1 MAENPLTKLPLAGQ
15 LGVSAVIAAL
25 LCGGFYYFWYS
36 DALET
41 QKKQEAKLAELQKQ
55 IRALEATAN
64 KLPEF
69 QREVQALE
77 ARLETLKRILP
88 PEKEMPDLM
97 RRVQYLAAQSSLQ
110 IRKFNP
116 AAPAQKEF
124 YQEVPVNLDLE
135 GTYHNLGAFLD
146 RVSRMSRLVNVGN
159 VKIKAQTKP
168 TINNT
173 IAASAVATTYVYQD
187 DPARGRDPEGQAADA
202 WSERDEGARHEA
214 RCSPSHSPSLLAG
227 PALAPGAGRGHP
239 ATRPPRPLPGAA
251 DAARPPLDVE
261 LETGGYSYNSQ
272 GRRDPFVSLQRPVA
286 ADRGP
291 KTRKP
296 GMEGFLIQEIALK
309 GIVKTK
315 GGGIG
320 EASRSGFIAMFLG
333 ADGKSYFVTT
343 GQRLYDGVITAVD
356 ATSVTFR
363 QEVTDPLSPVK
374 TREVR
379 KSLYASEEAR
389 Q

>member
-1 MAENPLTKLPLAGQ
+1 MAENPLTKLPLAAQ

-36 DALET
+36 AALET

-116 AAPAQKEF
+116 AAPVQKDF
-124 YQEVPVNLDLE
+124 FQEVPVNLDLE

-159 VKIKAQTKP
+159 VKVKAQSKP

-173 IAASAVATTYVYQD
+173 VAASAVATTYVYQD
-187 DPARGRDPEGQAADA
+187 APSPAQTQKGKRPT
-202 WSERDEGARHEA
+202 
-214 RCSPSHSPSLLAG
+214 
-227 PALAPGAGRGHP
+227 PGAKR
-239 ATRPPRPLPGAA
+239 
-251 DAARPPLDVE
+251 
-261 LETGGYSYNSQ
+261 
-272 GRRDPFVSLQRPVA
+272 
-286 ADRGP
+286 
-291 KTRKP
+291 
-296 GMEGFLIQEIALK
+296 
-309 GIVKTK
+309 
-315 GGGIG
+315 
-320 EASRSGFIAMFLG
+320 
-333 ADGKSYFVTT
+333 
-343 GQRLYDGVITAVD
+343 
-356 ATSVTFR
+356 
-363 QEVTDPLSPVK
+363 
-374 TREVR
+374 
-379 KSLYASEEAR
+379 
-389 Q
+389 

>member
-97 RRVQYLAAQSSLQ
+97 RRIQYLAAQSSLS
-110 IRKFNP
+110 ITKFNP
-116 AAPAQKEF
+116 AAVVQKDF
-124 YQEVPVNLDLE
+124 FQEVPVNLDLQ

-159 VKIKAQTKP
+159 VKIKAQSKP

-173 IAASAVATTYVYQD
+173 IAATAVATTYVYKD
-187 DPARGRDPEGQAADA
+187 APPAATQKGKRP
-202 WSERDEGARHEA
+202 
-214 RCSPSHSPSLLAG
+214 
-227 PALAPGAGRGHP
+227 APGAKR
-239 ATRPPRPLPGAA
+239 
-251 DAARPPLDVE
+251 
-261 LETGGYSYNSQ
+261 
-272 GRRDPFVSLQRPVA
+272 
-286 ADRGP
+286 
-291 KTRKP
+291 
-296 GMEGFLIQEIALK
+296 
-309 GIVKTK
+309 
-315 GGGIG
+315 
-320 EASRSGFIAMFLG
+320 
-333 ADGKSYFVTT
+333 
-343 GQRLYDGVITAVD
+343 
-356 ATSVTFR
+356 
-363 QEVTDPLSPVK
+363 
-374 TREVR
+374 
-379 KSLYASEEAR
+379 
-389 Q
+389 